1 MASRPC
7 DDRDNLDMITRRLC
21 YLMSVN
27 NVIIRLILSGQLD
40 PLLSTLAQSV
50 YYLLETASM
59 VWRQEDSIFV
69 DIMSFVDLLIYL
81 VFLAVDQV

>member
-1 MASRPC
+1 
-7 DDRDNLDMITRRLC
+7 
-21 YLMSVN
+21 MSVN

-69 DIMSFVDLLIYL
+69 DIMSFVDDDLLIYL

>member
-1 MASRPC
+1 
-7 DDRDNLDMITRRLC
+7 
-21 YLMSVN
+21 MSVN

-59 VWRQEDSIFV
+59 VWRHEDSIFV
-69 DIMSFVDLLIYL
+69 DIMSFVDDDLLIYL

>member
-1 MASRPC
+1 MLSLGQQKSSP
-7 DDRDNLDMITRRLC
+7 D

-50 YYLLETASM
+50 FYLLETASM

-69 DIMSFVDLLIYL
+69 DIMSFVDDDLLIYL

>member
-1 MASRPC
+1 
-7 DDRDNLDMITRRLC
+7 
-21 YLMSVN
+21 MSVN

-69 DIMSFVDLLIYL
+69 DIMSFVDEDLLIYL

>member
-1 MASRPC
+1 
-7 DDRDNLDMITRRLC
+7 
-21 YLMSVN
+21 MSVN

-69 DIMSFVDLLIYL
+69 DIMSFVDDDLLIYL
-81 VFLAVDQV
+81 VFMVVDHV

>member
-1 MASRPC
+1 
-7 DDRDNLDMITRRLC
+7 
-21 YLMSVN
+21 MSVN

-59 VWRQEDSIFV
+59 VWRREDSIFV
-69 DIMSFVDLLIYL
+69 DIMSFVDDDLLIYL
-81 VFLAVDQV
+81 VFLVVDHV

>member
-1 MASRPC
+1 
-7 DDRDNLDMITRRLC
+7 
-21 YLMSVN
+21 MSVN

-69 DIMSFVDLLIYL
+69 DIMSFVDDDLLIYL
-81 VFLAVDQV
+81 VFLAVDQVQQT